1 MQKDFARLSIIGA
14 MVLGATLSS
23 TAMASGLSG
32 LQYYAAAHVA
42 GTYDFIRNKA
52 KVIDNQGNSQ
62 LYDVT
67 GGTDSMGEFG
77 VRGGVQTN
85 LGDRW
90 MLQVGPAFYATTS
103 QKITGDYEQSTA
115 SDTDLDFKFHMHT
128 QRIMGEGRFYFNAMR
143 KLDLFVGGGIGMA
156 QVHTTGATYTLP
168 SVTGDTMPSPPNA
181 RGLTTNQAAYSVSG
195 GVRFPITNHINLDLG
210 VKQLWMGNIIISATK
225 DQTSHDYQNIKI
237 GKITPTTYWAEL
249 GVTF

>member
-1 MQKDFARLSIIGA
+1 MQKDFARFSIIGA

-32 LQYYAAAHVA
+32 LHYYVAAHVA
-42 GTYDFIRNKA
+42 GTYDFIRNKT
-52 KVIDNQGNSQ
+52 KVVDNQGNSQ
-62 LYDVT
+62 LYDTT

-128 QRIMGEGRFYFNAMR
+128 QRIMGEGRFYFNAMP
-143 KLDLFVGGGIGMA
+143 KLDLFVGGGIGVA
-156 QVHTTGATYTLP
+156 QIHTTGASFALPATYG
-168 SVTGDTMPSPPNA
+168 SSMPSPPNTRA
-181 RGLTTNQAAYSVSG
+181 LTTHHAAYSVSG
-195 GVRFPITNHINLDLG
+195 GVRFPLTSHLNIDLG
-210 VKQLWMGNIIISATK
+210 VKQLWAGDIVISATK
-225 DQTSHDYQNIKI
+225 DASSNNYQNIKI

-249 GVTF
+249 GITF